1 MDKELTISFQSRLLA
16 VKRPLQYAAKNSF
29 SNLPKVKNLHSLIPT
44 LLKEIPVKGIKM
56 HSKSLERLRADFNE
70 FEMLST
76 PQKKKLIAEALSTID
91 SIVLSQGKKD
101 VAKPVLLKD
110 ESLGAPP
117 ASNDLKSPLLSIKG
131 VGPKIALL
139 LAKMGMKTVE
149 DLLYH
154 FPQRYDDRRNIR
166 KIATL
171 KKGEVQQVIGEVL
184 AAGESSLVARRK
196 IYEVVIGDGTGTLTL
211 KWFHYNKRYMK
222 SLYPEGKRFLASG
235 EVKLFGGSREMI
247 HPDMEVLEEGEEVRD
262 DFLKILPVY
271 PLTEGLGQKA
281 LRKIIAIAVA
291 QLSARIKDTI
301 PCDIKEKRSLINA
314 SDAIYAIHLPD
325 KNADIKA
332 LNDKVSHA
340 HHSLVYDEFFFLE
353 LGIAIRSRGVE
364 LERGVEIDLKCSLKE
379 RLLENLPFELTNAQ
393 KRVIAEVEGDLAE
406 KFPMHRLLQG
416 DVGCGKTM
424 VALISALHTV
434 EAGYQAAIMAPTE
447 ILAEQHFINIHALA
461 EKLCLKTALIKGSM
475 KAKEKSEVIK
485 QIASGGIDIVIGTHA
500 MIQEGVVFKKLG
512 LGIID
517 EQHRFGVIQRGALR
531 DMGPGGL
538 VPNVLVMTATPI
550 PRSLA
555 MTVYGDL
562 ELSVI
567 DELPPGRQ
575 EIKTK
580 VYHER
585 ERDRVYR
592 LILGELEKGRQ
603 AYIVYPLVEESE
615 KVELL
620 NATGMASELSA
631 VFSAFKVGL
640 IHGRMKVDEKE
651 GVMKGFKEGS
661 LNILVSTTVIEVGID
676 IPNASVMVVE
686 HAERFGLSQLHQ
698 LRGRVGR
705 GSDKSICI
713 LLAQYQKS
721 DEARERLRVME
732 RFSSGFDI
740 SEADLRLRGPG
751 DFLGTRQS
759 GLPDFRIGN
768 ILKDERILKE
778 AREDAFEIIES
789 DPKLERG
796 DHTFLRD
803 VLHER
808 WKGRLQLASVA

>member
-1 MDKELTISFQSRLLA
+1 MDKELNISLQNRLLA
-16 VKRPLQYAAKNSF
+16 LKRPLQYTAKNSF
-29 SNLPKVKNLHSLIPT
+29 SNLTKVKDLQSLIPA
-44 LLKEIPVKGIKM
+44 LMSEIPVTGIEL
-56 HSKSLERLRADFNE
+56 HSKSFKTLRADFTG
-70 FEMLST
+70 FEALS
-76 PQKKKLIAEALSTID
+76 PSKKKLLIEETLTLID
-91 SIVLSQGKKD
+91 SIVLPSGKKD
-101 VAKPVLLKD
+101 KAKPLKAKGLTAVG
-110 ESLGAPP
+110 SAT
-117 ASNDLKSPLLSIKG
+117 NKDLKSPLLSIKG
-131 VGPKIALL
+131 VGPKIASL
-139 LAKMGMKTVE
+139 LAKMGMKTIE

-166 KIATL
+166 KIGTL

-196 IYEVVIGDGTGTLTL
+196 LYEVVIGDGTGTLTL

-235 EVKLFGGSREMI
+235 EVKTFGGSREMI
-247 HPDMEVLEEGEEVRD
+247 HPDMERLEEGEEIRD

-271 PLTEGLGQKA
+271 PLTEGLSQRVI
-281 LRKIIAIAVA
+281 RKIMTDAVDRFSAKVKDAIPCY
-291 QLSARIKDTI
+291 IKD
-301 PCDIKEKRSLINA
+301 KRDLINGA
-314 SDAIYAIHLPD
+314 DALYALHLPH
-325 KNADIKA
+325 KKANIKA

-340 HHSLVYDEFFFLE
+340 HGSLVYDEFFFLE
-353 LGIAIRSRGVE
+353 LGIAIRSQGVE
-364 LERGVEIDLKCSLKE
+364 LEKGVEIDLKCGLKE
-379 RLLENLPFELTNAQ
+379 RLLEKLPFELTDAQ
-393 KRVIAEVEGDLAE
+393 KRVIAEVEGDLAA

-424 VALISALHTV
+424 VALISALHAA
-434 EAGYQAAIMAPTE
+434 EAGYQSAIMAPTE

-461 EKLCLKTALIKGSM
+461 AKLGLKVALIKGSM
-475 KAKEKSEVIK
+475 TAKDKSEVIK
-485 QIASGGIDIVIGTHA
+485 QIADGSVEIIIGTHA
-500 MIQEGVVFKKLG
+500 MIQEGVLFKRLG

-517 EQHRFGVIQRGALR
+517 EQHRFGVIQRGVLR
-531 DMGPGGL
+531 DMGAGGL
-538 VPNVLVMTATPI
+538 VPNIMVMTATPI

-585 ERDRVYR
+585 EREKVYR

-615 KVELL
+615 KMELL
-620 NATGMASELSA
+620 DATGMAGELSA
-631 VFSAFKVGL
+631 VFSDFKVGL

-651 GVMKGFKEGS
+651 EVMAAFKEGS

-732 RFSSGFDI
+732 RYSSGFDI

-778 AREDAFEIIES
+778 AREDAFEIIEK
-789 DPKLERG
+789 DPQLESE
-796 DHTFLRD
+796 DNALLKETLN
-803 VLHER
+803 ER
-808 WKGRLQLASVA
+808 WQGRLQLAGVG

>member
-1 MDKELTISFQSRLLA
+1 MDKELNTSLQNRLLA
-16 VKRPLQYAAKNSF
+16 VKRPLQYTAKNSF
-29 SNLPKVKNLHSLIPT
+29 SNLSKVKDLHSLIPT
-44 LLKEIPVKGIKM
+44 LLKEIPASGIEL
-56 HSKSLERLRADFNE
+56 HSERLKTLRADFRE
-70 FEMLST
+70 FETLS
-76 PQKKKLIAEALSTID
+76 PSKKKKLIEETLSIVD
-91 SIVLSQGKKD
+91 SIILPASKKD
-101 VAKPVLLKD
+101 GAKPVRPKD
-110 ESLGAPP
+110 ASLEDPLT
-117 ASNDLKSPLLSIKG
+117 NKDLKSPLLSIKG
-131 VGPKIALL
+131 VGPRIASL
-139 LAKMGMKTVE
+139 LAKMGMKTIE
-149 DLLYH
+149 DLLYL

-171 KKGEVQQVIGEVL
+171 KKGEVQQVIGDVL
-184 AAGESSLVARRK
+184 AAGESSLFARRK
-196 IYEVVIGDGTGTLTL
+196 MYEVVIGDGTGTLTL

-222 SLYPEGKRFLASG
+222 TLYPEGKRFLASG

-247 HPDMEVLEEGEEVRD
+247 HPEMERLEEGEEISD

-271 PLTEGLGQKA
+271 PLTEGLGQRV

-291 QLSARIKDTI
+291 QFSAKLKDAIPTNIKD
-301 PCDIKEKRSLINA
+301 KRDLINA
-314 SDAIYAIHLPD
+314 ADALYAVHLPD
-325 KNADIKA
+325 KNANIKA
-332 LNDKVSHA
+332 LNDKVSDA
-340 HHSLVYDEFFFLE
+340 HRSLVYDEFFFLE
-353 LGIAIRSRGVE
+353 LGIAIRSQGVE
-364 LERGVEIDLKCSLKE
+364 LEKGVEINLKCKLKE
-379 RLLENLPFELTNAQ
+379 RLLEKLPFELTNAQ
-393 KRVIAEVEGDLAE
+393 KRVISEVEGDLAE

-424 VALISALHTV
+424 VALISALHAV
-434 EAGYQAAIMAPTE
+434 EAGYQSAIMAPTE
-447 ILAEQHFINIHALA
+447 ILAEQHYINIRALA
-461 EKLCLKTALIKGSM
+461 EKLGLKTALIKGSM

-485 QIASGGIDIVIGTHA
+485 EIASGGTDIVIGTHA

-517 EQHRFGVIQRGALR
+517 EQHRFGVIQRSALR

-538 VPNVLVMTATPI
+538 VPNIMVMTATPI

-575 EIKTK
+575 DIKTK

-615 KVELL
+615 KMELL
-620 NATGMASELSA
+620 DATGMASELSA
-631 VFSAFKVGL
+631 VFSGFKVGL

-651 GVMKGFKEGS
+651 GVMKAFKEGS

-676 IPNASVMVVE
+676 IPNASVMVIE

-732 RFSSGFDI
+732 KFSSGFDI

-778 AREDAFEIIES
+778 AREDAFEIIEE
-789 DPKLERG
+789 DPMLENL
-796 DHTFLRD
+796 DHALLKD

>member
-1 MDKELTISFQSRLLA
+1 MDSELNTSLLSRLLA
-16 VKRPLQYAAKNSF
+16 VKKPLQYTAKNSF
-29 SNLPKVKNLHSLIPT
+29 SNLSKVKNLHSLIPS
-44 LLKEIPVKGIKM
+44 LLKGIPATGDELHGK
-56 HSKSLERLRADFNE
+56 RLKALKADFKG
-70 FEMLST
+70 F
-76 PQKKKLIAEALSTID
+76 EALSTANKKLLIEETLSLID
-91 SIVLSQGKKD
+91 GIILTAKKKTGSKPATSKD
-101 VAKPVLLKD
+101 V
-110 ESLGAPP
+110 SLGVPP
-117 ASNDLKSPLLSIKG
+117 ANKDLKSPLLSIKG

-171 KKGEVQQVIGEVL
+171 RKGEVQQVIGEVL

-235 EVKLFGGSREMI
+235 ELKSFSGSKEMI
-247 HPDMEVLEEGEEVRD
+247 HPDMEGLEEGEEVRD
-262 DFLKILPVY
+262 DFLRILPVY
-271 PLTEGLGQKA
+271 PLTEGVGQRT
-281 LRKIIAIAVA
+281 LRKIMASAVA
-291 QLSARIKDTI
+291 QFSSKIKDAV

-314 SDAIYAIHLPD
+314 PDALYAVHLPH
-325 KNADIKA
+325 KNADIEA

-340 HHSLVYDEFFFLE
+340 HRSLVYDEFFFLE
-353 LGIAIRSRGVE
+353 LGIAIRSQGVE
-364 LERGVEIDLKCSLKE
+364 LERGVKIDLKYSLKE
-379 RLLENLPFELTNAQ
+379 RLLEKLPFELTNAQ
-393 KRVIAEVEGDLAE
+393 KRVIEEVERDLAA

-424 VALISALHTV
+424 VALISALHAV
-434 EAGYQAAIMAPTE
+434 EAGYQSAIMAPTE

-461 EKLCLKTALIKGSM
+461 ERLGLKTALIKGSM
-475 KAKEKSEVIK
+475 KAKEKSELIRE
-485 QIASGGIDIVIGTHA
+485 IASGGIDIVIGTHA
-500 MIQEGVVFKKLG
+500 MIQDGVAFKRLG

-517 EQHRFGVIQRGALR
+517 EQHRFGVIQRGILKE
-531 DMGPGGL
+531 MGTGGL
-538 VPNVLVMTATPI
+538 VPNIMVMTATPI

-575 EIKTK
+575 DIKTK

-585 ERDRVYR
+585 DRDRVYG
-592 LILGELEKGRQ
+592 LILSELEKGRQ

-615 KVELL
+615 KMELL
-620 NATGMASELSA
+620 DATGMAGELSA
-631 VFSAFKVGL
+631 VFSDFKVGL

-651 GVMKGFKEGS
+651 GVMKGFKDGS

-732 RFSSGFDI
+732 KFSSGFDI

-778 AREDAFEIIES
+778 AREDAFEIIEK
-789 DPKLERG
+789 DPRLETG
-796 DHTFLRD
+796 GHLLLKD

>member
-1 MDKELTISFQSRLLA
+1 MDKGLNTSLQNRLIA
-16 VKRPLQYAAKNSF
+16 VKRPLQYTAKNSF
-29 SNLPKVKNLHSLIPT
+29 SNLSKVKNLHSLIPS
-44 LLKEIPVKGIKM
+44 LLEEIPLNGIELYRK
-56 HSKSLERLRADFNE
+56 RLATLTADFKE
-70 FEMLST
+70 F
-76 PQKKKLIAEALSTID
+76 EALSTANKKLLIKEALTVID
-91 SIVLSQGKKD
+91 GIVLPASKKSETAPFMPED
-101 VAKPVLLKD
+101 ASSR
-110 ESLGAPP
+110 ESLADK
-117 ASNDLKSPLLSIKG
+117 DLKSPVLSIKG
-131 VGPKIALL
+131 VGPKIVSL
-139 LAKMGMKTVE
+139 LAKMGMNTVE

-184 AAGESSLVARRK
+184 AAGESSLSARRR

-235 EVKLFGGSREMI
+235 EVKLFGGSREII
-247 HPDMEVLEEGEEVRD
+247 HPDMEGLEEGEEVKD

-271 PLTEGLGQKA
+271 PLTEGLGQRA
-281 LRKIIAIAVA
+281 LRKIIANAVVRFSEKITDA
-291 QLSARIKDTI
+291 I
-301 PCDIKEKRSLINA
+301 PCDIKDKRALINEGE
-314 SDAIYAIHLPD
+314 AIYAVHLPH

-332 LNDKVSHA
+332 LNDKMSLA
-340 HHSLVYDEFFFLE
+340 HRSLVYDEFFFIE
-353 LGIAIRSRGVE
+353 LGMAIRSRGIE
-364 LERGVEIDLKCSLKE
+364 LESGVEIDLKYCLKE
-379 RLLENLPFELTNAQ
+379 RLIEKLPFELTGAQ
-393 KRVIAEVEGDLAE
+393 KRVLREVEKDLAA

-424 VALISALHTV
+424 VALISALHAV
-434 EAGYQAAIMAPTE
+434 EAGYQSAIMAPTE
-447 ILAEQHFINIHALA
+447 ILAEQHFINIRSLA
-461 EKLCLKTALIKGSM
+461 ESLGLKTALIKGSM
-475 KAKEKSEVIK
+475 KAKEKSEVVGA
-485 QIASGGIDIVIGTHA
+485 IASGGVHIVIGTHA
-500 MIQEGVVFKKLG
+500 MIQEGVVFKRLG

-517 EQHRFGVIQRGALR
+517 EQHRFGVVQRGVLR
-531 DMGPGGL
+531 NMGDGGM
-538 VPNVLVMTATPI
+538 VPNILVMTATPI

-575 EIKTK
+575 EIETK

-585 ERDRVYR
+585 ERDSVYS

-615 KVELL
+615 KMDLL
-620 NATGMASELSA
+620 DATGMASELSA
-631 VFSAFKVGL
+631 VFSDFKVGL

-651 GVMKGFKEGS
+651 GVMADFKSGR

-705 GSDKSICI
+705 GSDKSICV

-732 RFSSGFDI
+732 KYSSGFDI

-768 ILKDERILKE
+768 ILKDERILKI
-778 AREDAFEIIES
+778 AREDAFEIIEK
-789 DPKLERG
+789 DPRLETP
-796 DHTFLRD
+796 DHAMLKN
-803 VLHER
+803 VLVER
-808 WKGRLQLASVA
+808 WKGRLQLAGAG